1 MKLCHDNWTL
11 LNFDAHMSVV
21 NGRQA
26 AASTSLRKKNLSC
39 AKTPP
44 LLTQQSSDAML
55 PSAAPARC
63 LLLLLLLAVAVA
75 GAAFDLEEATVDSIR
90 RAFADG
96 ELTSRGLVE
105 LYLRRAA
112 ALDPSLHAVVELDP
126 DGALAAADRAD
137 DARRLFASAGGGAL
151 PPPLLNGIPV
161 LVKDNIAAAG
171 GGGALNA
178 TCGSLALVGSRPA
191 GDAGVVERL
200 RRAGAV
206 VLGTASLSEWCN
218 FRAPGIPAGWSPRA
232 GQGKNPYVPSATP
245 CASSSG
251 SAIAAAANM
260 VAVTI
265 GTETDGSIM
274 CPSSYNSVVGIKP
287 TVGLTSRAGVIIISP
302 RMDTVGTVS
311 DAVHV
316 LEAIVGYDPRDAEAT
331 RMALQYIP
339 EDGYRQFLNID
350 GLRGKRLGILRKDF
364 FRFPSGSVQ
373 QKVFDEH
380 FNTISKMGAILVD
393 NLEIPNMNIINDAVQ
408 SGERA
413 LMLAEFKL
421 SLNSY
426 LSELASSPVR
436 SLSDIIDF
444 NNKHPVEERMAE
456 FGQSYLL
463 QSEATDGTG
472 PTEKKAIAKLN
483 ELCESGLEKIM
494 RVNQLD
500 AIVSPGASAHS
511 LLAIGG
517 YPAITVPAGYASN
530 GVPFAI
536 CFGGLK
542 GSEPRLIEIAYSF
555 EQATKVRRPPTL
567 QHSII

>member
-1 MKLCHDNWTL
+1 MPMPPPLRHL
-11 LNFDAHMSVV
+11 LPLLLAA
-21 NGRQA
+21 A
-26 AASTSLRKKNLSC
+26 AAST
-39 AKTPP
+39 A
-44 LLTQQSSDAML
+44 
-55 PSAAPARC
+55 
-63 LLLLLLLAVAVA
+63 
-75 GAAFDLEEATVDSIR
+75 AAFVLEEATVESIH
-90 RAFADG
+90 RAFAGG

-105 LYLRRAA
+105 LYLRRIAS
-112 ALDPSLHAVVELDP
+112 LDPALHAVVEIDAA
-126 DGALAAADRAD
+126 GALAAADRAD
-137 DARRLFASAGGGAL
+137 AARLELDGAAL
-151 PPPLLNGIPV
+151 PPLHGIPV
-161 LVKDNIAAAG
+161 LIKDNIAAAG
-171 GGGALNA
+171 DGSGRLNA
-178 TCGSLALVGSRPA
+178 TAGSLALVGSRPA
-191 GDAGVVERL
+191 RDAGVVERL

-232 GQGKNPYVPSATP
+232 GQGINPYVPSATP

-274 CPSSYNSVVGIKP
+274 CPSSFNSVVGIKP

-302 RMDTVGTVS
+302 RMDTIGPICRTVS

-316 LEAIVGYDPRDAEAT
+316 LEAMVGYDPRDAEAT
-331 RMALQYIP
+331 RMASRYIP
-339 EDGYRQFLNID
+339 KGGYGQFLNID
-350 GLRGKRLGILRKDF
+350 GLRGKRVGILRKDF
-364 FRFPSGSVQ
+364 FRFAPGSIQ
-373 QKVFDEH
+373 EKVFRDH
-380 FNTISKMGAILVD
+380 FNTMRKMGAILVD
-393 NLEIPNMNIINDAVQ
+393 NLEIPSMKVINDAVQ

-444 NNKHPVEERMAE
+444 NNKNPVEERMAE

-463 QSEATDGTG
+463 QSEATNGIG
-472 PTEKKAIAKLN
+472 PAEERAIAKLN
-483 ELCESGLEKIM
+483 KLCEEGLEKIM
-494 RVNQLD
+494 RANQLD
-500 AIVSPGASAHS
+500 AIVAPGASAHS

-542 GSEPRLIEIAYSF
+542 GSEPMLIEIAYSF
-555 EQATKVRRPPTL
+555 EQATKVRKPPIL
-567 QHSII
+567 QHSVI

>member
-1 MKLCHDNWTL
+1 
-11 LNFDAHMSVV
+11 
-21 NGRQA
+21 
-26 AASTSLRKKNLSC
+26 
-39 AKTPP
+39 
-44 LLTQQSSDAML
+44 
-55 PSAAPARC
+55 
-63 LLLLLLLAVAVA
+63 
-75 GAAFDLEEATVDSIR
+75 
-90 RAFADG
+90 
-96 ELTSRGLVE
+96 
-105 LYLRRAA
+105 
-112 ALDPSLHAVVELDP
+112 
-126 DGALAAADRAD
+126 
-137 DARRLFASAGGGAL
+137 
-151 PPPLLNGIPV
+151 
-161 LVKDNIAAAG
+161 
-171 GGGALNA
+171 
-178 TCGSLALVGSRPA
+178 
-191 GDAGVVERL
+191 
-200 RRAGAV
+200 
-206 VLGTASLSEWCN
+206 
-218 FRAPGIPAGWSPRA
+218 
-232 GQGKNPYVPSATP
+232 
-245 CASSSG
+245 
-251 SAIAAAANM
+251 
-260 VAVTI
+260 
-265 GTETDGSIM
+265 
-274 CPSSYNSVVGIKP
+274 
-287 TVGLTSRAGVIIISP
+287 
-302 RMDTVGTVS
+302 
-311 DAVHV
+311 
-316 LEAIVGYDPRDAEAT
+316 
-331 RMALQYIP
+331 
-339 EDGYRQFLNID
+339 
-350 GLRGKRLGILRKDF
+350 
-364 FRFPSGSVQ
+364 
-373 QKVFDEH
+373 
-380 FNTISKMGAILVD
+380 MGAILVD

-463 QSEATDGTG
+463 QSEATDGIG

>member
-1 MKLCHDNWTL
+1 
-11 LNFDAHMSVV
+11 
-21 NGRQA
+21 
-26 AASTSLRKKNLSC
+26 
-39 AKTPP
+39 
-44 LLTQQSSDAML
+44 ML
-55 PSAAPARC
+55 PSAARR
-63 LLLLLLLAVAVA
+63 LLLLVAA
-75 GAAFDLEEATVDSIR
+75 ATAAAAAFELEEATVDSIR
-90 RAFADG
+90 RAFARG
-96 ELTSRGLVE
+96 ELTSRALVE
-105 LYLRRAA
+105 LYLRRIA
-112 ALDPSLHAVVELDP
+112 ALDPALHAVVELDP

-137 DARRLFASAGGGAL
+137 AERRLAVPGAAL
-151 PPPLLNGIPV
+151 PPLHGVPV

-178 TCGSLALVGSRPA
+178 TAGSLALLGSRPA

-218 FRAPGIPAGWSPRA
+218 FRAPGIPAGWSPRG

-274 CPSSYNSVVGIKP
+274 CPSSYNSAVGIKP

-302 RMDTVGTVS
+302 RMDTVGPICRTVS
-311 DAVHV
+311 DAVQV
-316 LEAIVGYDPRDAEAT
+316 LEAIVGYDPQDAEAT
-331 RMALQYIP
+331 RVATQYIP
-339 EDGYRQFLNID
+339 EGGYRKFLNID

-364 FRFPSGSVQ
+364 FQFPSGSVQ
-373 QKVFDEH
+373 QKVFDDH
-380 FNTISKMGAILVD
+380 FNTLSKMGAILVD
-393 NLEIPNMNIINDAVQ
+393 NLEMPSMNIINDAIR

-426 LSELASSPVR
+426 LSELATSHVR

-444 NNKHPVEERMAE
+444 NNKHPVEEKMAE
-456 FGQSYLL
+456 YGQSYLL
-463 QSEATDGTG
+463 QSEATNGIG
-472 PTEKKAIAKLN
+472 PTEKKAIAELNKL
-483 ELCESGLEKIM
+483 CGGMEKIM

-500 AIVSPGASAHS
+500 AIVAPGASAHS

-555 EQATKVRRPPTL
+555 EQATKVRRPPTF
-567 QHSII
+567 QHFVI

>member
-1 MKLCHDNWTL
+1 ML
-11 LNFDAHMSVV
+11 L
-21 NGRQA
+21 
-26 AASTSLRKKNLSC
+26 
-39 AKTPP
+39 
-44 LLTQQSSDAML
+44 
-55 PSAAPARC
+55 SAARC
-63 LLLLLLLAVAVA
+63 LLLLLVAAAAAAAVA
-75 GAAFDLEEATVDSIR
+75 FELEEATVDSIR
-90 RAFADG
+90 GAFADG
-96 ELTSRGLVE
+96 DLTSRGLVE
-105 LYLRRAA
+105 LYLHRIA
-112 ALDPSLHAVVELDP
+112 ALDPALHAVVELDS

-137 DARRLFASAGGGAL
+137 AVRRLASAGDAL
-151 PPPLLNGIPV
+151 PQPNGIPV

-178 TCGSLALVGSRPA
+178 TVGSLALVGSRPA

-245 CASSSG
+245 CSSSSG
-251 SAIAAAANM
+251 SVIAAAANM

-287 TVGLTSRAGVIIISP
+287 TVGLTSRAGVVIISP
-302 RMDTVGTVS
+302 RMDTVGPICRTVS

-331 RMALQYIP
+331 RLASQYIP
-339 EDGYRQFLNID
+339 EGGYRQFLNID

-364 FRFPSGSVQ
+364 FRFPSGSIQ
-373 QKVFDEH
+373 QKVFDDH
-380 FNTISKMGAILVD
+380 FNTISKMGGILVD
-393 NLEIPNMNIINDAVQ
+393 NLEIPSMNIINDAVQ

-426 LSELASSPVR
+426 LSELATSPVR
-436 SLSDIIDF
+436 SLSEIIDF
-444 NNKHPVEERMAE
+444 NNKHPVEERMPE

-463 QSEATDGTG
+463 QSEVTNGIG

-483 ELCESGLEKIM
+483 ELCERGLEKIM
-494 RVNQLD
+494 RVNKLD
-500 AIVSPGASAHS
+500 AIVAPGASAHS

-517 YPAITVPAGYASN
+517 YPAITVPAGNS
-530 GVPFAI
+530 G
-536 CFGGLK
+536 
-542 GSEPRLIEIAYSF
+542 
-555 EQATKVRRPPTL
+555 
-567 QHSII
+567 

>member
-1 MKLCHDNWTL
+1 MPPPLRHL
-11 LNFDAHMSVV
+11 LPLLLAA
-21 NGRQA
+21 A
-26 AASTSLRKKNLSC
+26 AASR
-39 AKTPP
+39 A
-44 LLTQQSSDAML
+44 
-55 PSAAPARC
+55 
-63 LLLLLLLAVAVA
+63 
-75 GAAFDLEEATVDSIR
+75 AAFVLEEATVDSIH
-90 RAFADG
+90 RAFGAG

-105 LYLRRAA
+105 LYLRRIAS
-112 ALDPSLHAVVELDP
+112 LDPALHAVVELDA

-137 DARRLFASAGGGAL
+137 AARLEGAAL
-151 PPPLLNGIPV
+151 PPLHGIPV
-161 LVKDNIAAAG
+161 LIKDNIAAAG
-171 GGGALNA
+171 GDGSGRLNTTA
-178 TCGSLALVGSRPA
+178 GSLALVGSRPA
-191 GDAGVVERL
+191 RDAGVVERL

-206 VLGTASLSEWCN
+206 LLGTASLSEWCN

-232 GQGKNPYVPSATP
+232 GQGINPYVPSATP

-274 CPSSYNSVVGIKP
+274 CPSSFNSVVGIKP

-302 RMDTVGTVS
+302 RMDTIGPICRTVS

-316 LEAIVGYDPRDAEAT
+316 LEAMVGYDPRDAEAT
-331 RMALQYIP
+331 GMASQYIP
-339 EDGYRQFLNID
+339 KGGYRQFLNID
-350 GLRGKRLGILRKDF
+350 GLRGKRVGILRKDF
-364 FRFPSGSVQ
+364 FRFAPGSIQ
-373 QKVFDEH
+373 EKVFRDH
-380 FNTISKMGAILVD
+380 FSTMREMGAILVD
-393 NLEIPNMNIINDAVQ
+393 NLEIPCMKIINNAVQ

-426 LSELASSPVR
+426 LSELAISPVR

-444 NNKHPVEERMAE
+444 NNKNPVEERMAE

-463 QSEATDGTG
+463 QSEATNGIG
-472 PTEKKAIAKLN
+472 PAEECAIAKLN
-483 ELCESGLEKIM
+483 KLCEEGLEKIM
-494 RVNQLD
+494 RANQLD
-500 AIVSPGASAHS
+500 AIVAPGASAHS

-517 YPAITVPAGYASN
+517 YPAVTVPAGYASN

-542 GSEPRLIEIAYSF
+542 GSEPLLIEIAYSF
-555 EQATKVRRPPTL
+555 EQATKL
-567 QHSII
+567 QPFKLLEASKGAW

>member
-1 MKLCHDNWTL
+1 
-11 LNFDAHMSVV
+11 
-21 NGRQA
+21 
-26 AASTSLRKKNLSC
+26 
-39 AKTPP
+39 
-44 LLTQQSSDAML
+44 ML

-63 LLLLLLLAVAVA
+63 LLLLLLAVAVA

-151 PPPLLNGIPV
+151 PPPPLNGIPV

-302 RMDTVGTVS
+302 RMDTVGPICRTVS

-463 QSEATDGTG
+463 QSEATDGIG